1 MSRMKITTSES
12 LIMEVLW
19 RADRPLAIEDLQE
32 ALKNEGWK
40 DGTIRAFL
48 ARMLRKKAVA
58 ARAQGKRQLYRPLL
72 PRTAY
77 VQAESQ
83 GLLDRLFGG
92 QVAPMVAH
100 LAEHGQLSASDIKR
114 IKAVIRRLERKDE

>member
-1 MSRMKITTSES
+1 MNITASES
-12 LIMEVLW
+12 LIMEALW

-48 ARMLRKKAVA
+48 ARLLRKKAVA
-58 ARAQGKRQLYRPLL
+58 AKRDGKRQLYRALL
-72 PRTAY
+72 PRAAY

-83 GLLDRLFGG
+83 GLLDRLFDG
-92 QVAPMVAH
+92 QIAPMVAH
-100 LAEHGQLSASDIKR
+100 LAEHGQLSPKEFR
-114 IKAVIRRLERKDE
+114 KLKALIRELEKEDG

>member
-1 MSRMKITTSES
+1 MKITASES

-32 ALKNEGWK
+32 ALKDEGWK
-40 DGTIRAFL
+40 DGTVRAFL

-58 ARAQGKRQLYRPLL
+58 AKRQGKRQFYRPLL
-72 PRTAY
+72 PRAAY

-92 QVAPMVAH
+92 HVAPMVAH
-100 LAEHGQLSASDIKR
+100 LAEHGQLSAKE
-114 IKAVIRRLERKDE
+114 IRRLKALIRELEKEDE

>member
-1 MSRMKITTSES
+1 MNITASES

-19 RADRPLAIEDLQE
+19 RAERPLAIEDLQE

-40 DGTIRAFL
+40 DGTVRAFL

-58 ARAQGKRQLYRPLL
+58 AKREGKRQLYRPLL
-72 PRTAY
+72 PRADY

-92 QVAPMVAH
+92 EVAPMVAH
-100 LAEHGQLSASDIKR
+100 LAEHGELSASDIRR
-114 IKAVIRRLERKDE
+114 IKAVIRKLEKKDE